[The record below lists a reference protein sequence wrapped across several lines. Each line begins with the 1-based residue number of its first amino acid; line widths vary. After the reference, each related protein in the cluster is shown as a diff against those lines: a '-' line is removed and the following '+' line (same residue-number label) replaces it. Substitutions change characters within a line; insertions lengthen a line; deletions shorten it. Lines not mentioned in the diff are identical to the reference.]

1 MINERMKEMHRNN
14 DIPTRDEAREL
25 LQKAIRDNDTEGF
38 ATAFNSMLSVIEQ
51 SVKADYEQAMAEL
64 RGESDSRALQAR
76 GANQLTAK
84 ERNYYQKLVAAMS
97 APDPKQAL
105 ESADLVMPETVIDRV
120 FSELQTAHP
129 LLSKIRF
136 LPTGGAV
143 KMLMNTNGF
152 QKAVWG
158 PLCGEIIKELISGF
172 KEVKTDLLKLSAF
185 IPVCKAL
192 LELGPEWL
200 DDYIRQV
207 LYEALSNGL
216 EAGLVGGSGKDEPI
230 GMDRNVA
237 PGVAVVDGAY
247 PRKAPIAV
255 NSFAPA
261 PFGKLVSLLAV
272 DENGKPRT
280 PRNLILIVNPQDYYE
295 KVMPATTVMGPDGR
309 YINNVLPVPA
319 EIIQSFALDR
329 GEAILGLAER
339 YMSFAGLP
347 PQGRITYD
355 DSVRFL
361 EDERVYLIK
370 LYANGLPM
378 DNNSF
383 LLLDISG
390 LQPLNY
396 TVTVVQPAA
405 PSSDATLSAL
415 RIGSLKVSPDFASGT
430 TTYTA
435 ATTNATNTITAV
447 PADAG
452 ASIDIKVG
460 ENSVD
465 NGAAATWANGANTV
479 TITVTAADGSTTQT
493 YTVNVTA
500 TLSA

>member
-1 MINERMKEMHRNN
+1 MKNN
-14 DIPTRDEAREL
+14 DIPTRDEARSL

-38 ATAFNSMLSVIEQ
+38 ASAFETMLDVIEQ
-51 SVKADYEQAMAEL
+51 SVKADYEAKIAAMRAENDAAVL
-64 RGESDSRALQAR
+64 TQR
-76 GANQLTAK
+76 GANQLTSE
-84 ERNYYQKLVAAMS
+84 ERTYYQKLVDAMR

-105 ESADLVMPETVIDRV
+105 QNADLIMPETVIDRV

-136 LPTGGAV
+136 VSTGGAV

-158 PLCGEIIKELISGF
+158 PLCGEVIKELISGF

-216 EAGLVGGSGKDEPI
+216 EAGIVHGTGSDEPI

-237 PGVAVVDGAY
+237 PGVSVVNGVY
-247 PRKAPIAV
+247 PRKTAISVTNFSATTY
-255 NSFAPA
+255 
-261 PFGKLVSLLAV
+261 GKLIAMLAV

-280 PRNLILIVNPQDYYE
+280 PRDLILIVNPQDYYE
-295 KVMPATTVMGPDGR
+295 LVMPATTVMLPDGSYR
-309 YINNVLPVPA
+309 NNVLPVQT
-319 EIIQSFALDR
+319 EIIPSAALER

-339 YMSFAGLP
+339 YMAFAGLP
-347 PQGRITYD
+347 PEGRITYD

-383 LLLDISG
+383 MLLDISG
-390 LQPLNY
+390 LQPINY
-396 TVTVVQPAA
+396 TVTVIDPPAA
-405 PSSDATLSAL
+405 STDATLSAL
-415 RIGSLKVSPDFASGT
+415 RIGALPLSPAFASGT

-435 ATTNATNTITAV
+435 ATTNATNTITAT
-447 PADAG
+447 PSDAG
-452 ASIDIKVG
+452 ATVSIKVG
-460 ENSVD
+460 DMVVD
-465 NGAAATWANGANTV
+465 NGAAATWASGANTV
-479 TITVTAADGSTTQT
+479 TITVTAEDGTTTKT
-493 YTVNVTA
+493 YTVTVTA

>member
-1 MINERMKEMHRNN
+1 MTKERMKNMKNN
-14 DIPTRDEAREL
+14 DIPTREEARAL

-38 ATAFNSMLSVIEQ
+38 ASAFETMLSVIEQ
-51 SVKADYEQAMAEL
+51 SVKAKYEQSIAEL
-64 RGESDSRALQAR
+64 RGESDAR
-76 GANQLTAK
+76 VMAKRGTNQLTAK
-84 ERNYYQKLVAAMS
+84 ERGYYQRLIEAMS
-97 APDPKQAL
+97 APNPKQAL

-136 LPTGGAV
+136 LSTGGAV

-158 PLCGEIIKELISGF
+158 PLCTEIIKELISGF

-192 LELGPEWL
+192 IELGPEWL

-216 EAGLVGGSGKDEPI
+216 ESGIVGGTGSEEPI
-230 GMDRNVA
+230 GMDRNIA
-237 PGVAVVDGAY
+237 DGVAVVKGAY
-247 PRKAPIAV
+247 PRKSPISV

-261 PFGKLVSLLAV
+261 TFGKLVSMLAV

-280 PRNLILIVNPQDYYE
+280 PRDLILIVNPQDYYE
-295 KVMPATTVMGPDGR
+295 KIMPATTIMNPDGSYR
-309 YINNVLPVPA
+309 NNVLPVSA
-319 EIIQSFALDR
+319 EIIQSAALPR

-339 YMSFAGLP
+339 YMAFAGLP

-383 LLLDISG
+383 MLLDISE
-390 LQPLNY
+390 LQPLTY
-396 TVTVVQPAA
+396 TVTVVDPPT
-405 PSSDATLSAL
+405 PSTDATLSDL
-415 RIGSLKVSPDFASGT
+415 RIGALTLSPAFASGT
-430 TTYTA
+430 TTYTT
-435 ATTNATNTITAV
+435 ATTNATNTISAT
-447 PADAG
+447 PSDAG
-452 ASIDIKVG
+452 ASIDIQVG
-460 ENSVD
+460 DTSVD
-465 NGAAATWANGANTV
+465 NGSAATWASGANTV
-479 TITVTAADGSTTQT
+479 TITVTAADGTTTKT
-493 YTVNVTA
+493 YTVTVTA